1 MRRST
6 FLLLPLVLVA
16 ALSALSACG
25 DRTRVHAGNL
35 DHPALEAQ
43 TYAWVDERIEGPSAS
58 DPAEDDVVA
67 DARARIDAQLA
78 AGGLRPAPEDDA
90 ALLLA
95 LRVDVTRE
103 IRQFDPYFAI
113 YSMERYEKGHLT
125 FAALEPIS
133 YLELWRASTS
143 HNLRVTERAMSRS
156 KPKWEDHPEDRDWQ
170 LERMVGDV
178 LEAFP
183 TLD

>member
-1 MRRST
+1 MRCST
-6 FLLLPLVLVA
+6 LLLLPLVLVA
-16 ALSALSACG
+16 SLLALPGCG
-25 DRTRVHAGNL
+25 DRTRVHVGDI

-43 TYAWVDERIEGPSAS
+43 TYAWVDERVEGPSPS
-58 DPAEDDVVA
+58 ESAETEVV
-67 DARARIDAQLA
+67 DETRALIDAQLA
-78 AGGLRPAPEDDA
+78 AGGLRPAPEEDA

-133 YLELWRASTS
+133 YVELWRASTS
-143 HNLRVTERAMSRS
+143 HNLRVTERAMSRA
-156 KPKWEDHPEDRDWQ
+156 KPKWEDHPEERDWQ